1 VTADAYAVAAVRS
14 AEAAVLAAVPEGSLM
29 QRAAAGLAVVCAREL
44 QAREP
49 RGRRGRVTGARAVLL
64 VGSGDNGGDALWAG
78 ARLAARGARVDAL
91 LLAPQVHAE
100 GLAALRAAGGRVHEV
115 SGRSG
120 ADLDAAALDAVA
132 LDAVALDAVA
142 RGVLGRADLVV
153 DGVVGLGGSPGL
165 REPAASVVA
174 ALDALDPRPV
184 VVAVDLPSGVDPD
197 GGARPAACVRAD
209 VTVTF
214 GALKPGLLLPPAARA
229 AGRVELVDL
238 GLGPHLPPRPDVDRL
253 TPADAARRWPV
264 PGPDDDKYSRGVVG
278 IVAGSQ
284 LYTGAAVLA
293 TGGALRAGAGMVR
306 YVGPPHPTERVRAR
320 WPEAVTGPG
329 RVQAWAVGSGV
340 DPEEPDG
347 DPGSQVHAVLDVLR
361 EAAGRRLPVV
371 VDAGALAVLARPGVR
386 DLAGDHLLLT
396 PHAGELARLLGAWTG
411 TAVAR
416 DDVQARPLDHV
427 RAAVAA
433 TGATVLLK
441 GSVTVIAS
449 PDGRVRTQAGAP
461 GWLATA
467 GAGDVLAGVTATL
480 LAAGLDP
487 LDAAGL
493 AALVHGLAAALASG
507 GPARG
512 PAGGIGSGAP
522 GGPIVAEDVVTA
534 LPDAVR
540 ALLAGASSTGR
551 GTGPAPSRGR

>member
-1 VTADAYAVAAVRS
+1 MTADAYAVAAVRS
-14 AEAAVLAAVPEGSLM
+14 AEAVLLAVVPEGSLM
-29 QRAAAGLAVVCAREL
+29 QRAAAGLAAVCAREL
-44 QAREP
+44 QAREV
-49 RGRRGRVTGARAVLL
+49 RGRRGRVTGARVVLL
-64 VGSGDNGGDALWAG
+64 VGAGNNGGDALWAG
-78 ARLAARGARVDAL
+78 ARLAGRGARVDAL

-100 GLAALRAAGGRVHEV
+100 GLAALRAAGGRVHPVPGRSDAAPDPV
-115 SGRSG
+115 SGTV
-120 ADLDAAALDAVA
+120 LAA
-132 LDAVALDAVA
+132 
-142 RGVLGRADLVV
+142 ADLVV
-153 DGVVGLGGSPGL
+153 DGIVGLGGSPGL

-320 WPEAVTGPG
+320 WPEAVTGRG

-347 DPGSQVHAVLDVLR
+347 DPGSQVHAVHDVLH
-361 EAAGRRLPVV
+361 EAAGQRLPVV

-396 PHAGELARLLGAWTG
+396 PHAGELARLLEAWTG

-416 DDVQARPLDHV
+416 ADVEARPLEHV
-427 RAAVAA
+427 HAAVAA

-441 GSVTVIAS
+441 GSVTVIGAA
-449 PDGRVRTQAGAP
+449 DGRMRTQAGAP

-467 GAGDVLAGVTATL
+467 GAGDVLAGVAATL

-487 LDAAGL
+487 LDAGGL
-493 AALVHGLAAALASG
+493 AALVHGVAAVLASG
-507 GPARG
+507 GD
-512 PAGGIGSGAP
+512 PAGPGGAPAGAGRGRAAP

-540 ALLAGASSTGR
+540 ALLDGVSSTGR
-551 GTGPAPSRGR
+551 GTGPASSRGR